1 MSLPYRAVSSPQAIS
16 MTQLK
21 LQRGSRSLVVADG
34 ISRAISP
41 IRMPPA
47 CFITLVAQTIR

>member
-1 MSLPYRAVSSPQAIS
+1 VSLPYRAVSSPQAIS